1 METKKYYTDER
12 NVQIVLSLLKAHGIR
27 KVIASPGTTNM
38 TFVGS
43 IQNDPFFE
51 IYSVVDERSA
61 AYMACGMAA
70 ESGEPVVLSCTGAPP
85 KRPILLMIRKAVT
98 SP

>member
-51 IYSVVDERSA
+51 IDSVPPIWHA
-61 AYMACGMAA
+61 AW
-70 ESGEPVVLSCTGAPP
+70 LQ
-85 KRPILLMIRKAVT
+85 KAGNLWC
-98 SP
+98 

>member
-12 NVQIVLSLLKAHGIR
+12 NVQIVIYLLKAHGIR
-27 KVIASPGTTNM
+27 KVIASPGNTNM

-51 IYSVVDERSA
+51 IYSVVDEHEHDV
-61 AYMACGMAA
+61 CGQHT
-70 ESGEPVVLSCTGAPP
+70 E
-85 KRPILLMIRKAVT
+85 
-98 SP
+98 